1 MNLPESIKRKLVSAE
16 EAVSI
21 ITPGENVFVG
31 TACATPRTLIAA
43 AAFMIRPEWQSVGL
57 GRALRMAF
65 TYLFWKAI
73 FLSAILPDL

>member
-31 TACATPRTLIAA
+31 TACTTPRTLIAA
-43 AAFMIRPEWQSVGL
+43 MAFMIRPEWQSVGL
-57 GRALRMAF
+57 RRACGWRLLVCFGRQYF
-65 TYLFWKAI
+65 CQ
-73 FLSAILPDL
+73 